1 MKAASLRWRL
11 VLLAACSIV
20 AALTVAGLSLG
31 WLFERHIERRVTHE
45 LSIRLEELLGA
56 FTLEAGTPKLNR
68 VLSDP
73 RYDQPLSG
81 SYWQISD
88 TKGPVLQSRSL
99 WDQTLALRDRP
110 SSDVKAYEIHGAD
123 DTILYALDH
132 RVVMDNGGQPRTF
145 RVAVAVD
152 HAEIDAMNQA
162 FIGDVVKALAAIG
175 LALLVGSWL
184 QINLGLRPLS
194 HLRRRLAAI
203 REGRSSHLDGY
214 LPAEVAPLAEDFN
227 TLLFRHAE
235 SLRKARERAGSLAHG
250 LKTPLT
256 ILAGEARRLD
266 DRGMNDAAA
275 VLREQIAMMRSHVER
290 ELARARS
297 HGSATLGEL
306 HTDAR
311 KSVERLMDLVRR
323 LPRGRELNFVNALP
337 EGLNLQI
344 DADDFGE
351 IIGNLLDNARKYAL
365 HKVTVFAE
373 CVGGH
378 ATIFVD
384 DDGPGIPK
392 PMRERLALR
401 GERANDHAEG
411 SGLGLAIVL
420 DLLAD
425 YGADLTIND
434 NPHGGCRALFS
445 LRGVVNTPD
454 EAPSAP
460 ARPNKMALQ
469 D

>member
-1 MKAASLRWRL
+1 
-11 VLLAACSIV
+11 
-20 AALTVAGLSLG
+20 
-31 WLFERHIERRVTHE
+31 
-45 LSIRLEELLGA
+45 
-56 FTLEAGTPKLNR
+56 
-68 VLSDP
+68 
-73 RYDQPLSG
+73 
-81 SYWQISD
+81 
-88 TKGPVLQSRSL
+88 
-99 WDQTLALRDRP
+99 
-110 SSDVKAYEIHGAD
+110 
-123 DTILYALDH
+123 
-132 RVVMDNGGQPRTF
+132 MDNGGQPRTF

-162 FIGDVVKALAAIG
+162 FIGDVVKALTAIG
-175 LALLVGSWL
+175 IALLVGSWL

-203 REGRSSHLDGY
+203 REGRSSQLDGY

-256 ILAGEARRLD
+256 ILTGEARRLD
-266 DRGMNDAAA
+266 DRGMNETAT
-275 VLREQIAMMRSHVER
+275 VMREQIAMMRSHVER

-297 HGSATLGEL
+297 HGSAAPGEL
-306 HTDAR
+306 HTDVC
-311 KSVERLMDLVRR
+311 KSVERLVDLVQR

-351 IIGNLLDNARKYAL
+351 IIGNLLDNSRKYAL
-365 HKVTVFAE
+365 NKVTVFAE
-373 CVGGH
+373 CVDGH

-392 PMRERLALR
+392 IMRERLALR

-411 SGLGLAIVL
+411 SGLGLAIVR

-425 YGADLTIND
+425 YGVDLTIAG
-434 NPHGGCRALFS
+434 NPHGGCRVLFS
-445 LRGVVNTPD
+445 LPGVVTPPD
-454 EAPSAP
+454 KSPSAL